1 MLDAWS
7 DDEIRTIV
15 EDYFVMLQAELKG
28 IDYNKT
34 AHRKKLIRQLNN
46 RSHGSIERKH
56 QNISAVLIEMG
67 CPYISGYKPLGNYQK
82 KSFPDIV
89 YELFTENIPLL
100 NSIAADAESSV
111 EIPAVESIL
120 DVLVNPPEPFI
131 SAEKHIAL
139 DRPQFKYKV
148 NYLTREAANI
158 ALGSAG
164 ERFIVNYE
172 HARLMYLG
180 KENLADRVER
190 ISETRGDQAGF
201 DILSFDETGK
211 DRYIEVKTTKYG
223 KQTPFFIS
231 SNELDFSKQNSDKYH
246 LYRLFQ
252 FRKEPKLF
260 TLQGYLEN
268 NFRLAATAFRA
279 ECV

>member
-1 MLDAWS
+1 MPDSWS
-7 DDEIRTIV
+7 EVEIRAIV
-15 EDYFVMLQAELKG
+15 QDYFAMLQAELKL

-34 AHRKKLIRQLNN
+34 AHRKKLIQQLNN

-67 CPYISGYKPLGNYQK
+67 CPYISGYKPLGNYQRK
-82 KSFPDIV
+82 FFPDIIS
-89 YELFTENIPLL
+89 EMFGDSILL
-100 NSIAADAESSV
+100 IDSIAADAELTI
-111 EIPAVESIL
+111 EIPTIESIL
-120 DVLVNPPEPFI
+120 EVLVKPPEPI
-131 SAEKHIAL
+131 KPQEKQIAL
-139 DRPQFKYKV
+139 ERPQFKGKV
-148 NYLTREAANI
+148 NYLAREAANA

-164 ERFIVNYE
+164 ERFIINYE
-172 HARLMYLG
+172 HARLIYLG
-180 KENLADRVER
+180 KENLAERVER
-190 ISETRGDQAGF
+190 ISETEGDQAGF

-223 KQTPFFIS
+223 KQTPFFVS
-231 SNELDFSKQNSDKYH
+231 SNELDFSKQNSEKYH

-268 NFRLAATAFRA
+268 NFRLAATTFRA

>member
-1 MLDAWS
+1 MLSAWS
-7 DDEIRTIV
+7 EVEIIAIV
-15 EDYFVMLQAELKG
+15 EDYFSMLQAEIKG
-28 IDYNKT
+28 INYNKT
-34 AHRKKLIRQLNN
+34 AHRKKLIQQLTN
-46 RSHGSIERKH
+46 RSHSSIERKH

-67 CPYISGYKPLGNYQK
+67 CPYISGYKPLRNYQRK
-82 KSFPDIV
+82 LFPDIIS
-89 YELFTENIPLL
+89 ELLSQNILLL
-100 NSIAADAESSV
+100 NSIAEDADLAI
-111 EIPAVESIL
+111 EIPTVASIL
-120 DVLVNPPEPFI
+120 NVLVNPPEPVTPQ
-131 SAEKHIAL
+131 EKQIAL
-139 DRPQFKYKV
+139 ERPQYKGKL
-148 NYLTREAANI
+148 NYLAREAANA

-164 ERFIVNYE
+164 ERFIINYE
-172 HARLMYLG
+172 HARLIYLG

-190 ISETRGDQAGF
+190 ISETEGDHAGF

-223 KQTPFFIS
+223 KQTPFFVS
-231 SNELDFSKQNSDKYH
+231 SNELDFSKQNSEKYH

-268 NFRLAATAFRA
+268 NFRLAATTFRA

>member
-1 MLDAWS
+1 MPDSWS
-7 DDEIRTIV
+7 EVEIRAIV
-15 EDYFVMLQAELKG
+15 QDYFAMLQAELKL

-34 AHRKKLIRQLNN
+34 AHRKKLIQQLNN

-67 CPYISGYKPLGNYQK
+67 CPYISGYKPLGNYQRK
-82 KSFPDIV
+82 FFPDIIS
-89 YELFTENIPLL
+89 EMLGDSILL
-100 NSIAADAESSV
+100 IDSIAADAELTI
-111 EIPAVESIL
+111 EIPTIESIL
-120 DVLVNPPEPFI
+120 EVLVKPPEPI
-131 SAEKHIAL
+131 KPQEKQIAL
-139 DRPQFKYKV
+139 ERPQFKGKV
-148 NYLTREAANI
+148 NYLAREAANA

-164 ERFIVNYE
+164 ERFIINYE
-172 HARLMYLG
+172 HARLIYLG
-180 KENLADRVER
+180 KENLAERVER
-190 ISETRGDQAGF
+190 ISETEGDQAGF

-223 KQTPFFIS
+223 KQTPFFVS
-231 SNELDFSKQNSDKYH
+231 SNELDFSKQNSEKYH

-268 NFRLAATAFRA
+268 NFRLAATTFRA

>member
-1 MLDAWS
+1 MPDSWS
-7 DDEIRTIV
+7 EVEIRAIV
-15 EDYFVMLQAELKG
+15 KDYFAMLQAEIKG

-34 AHRKKLIRQLNN
+34 AHRKKLIQQLNS
-46 RSHGSIERKH
+46 RSHSSIERKH

-67 CPYISGYKPLGNYQK
+67 YPYIAGYKPLGNYQRK
-82 KSFPDIV
+82 LFPDIIA
-89 YELFTENIPLL
+89 EILGDSILL
-100 NSIAADAESSV
+100 IDSIAADAELAI
-111 EIPAVESIL
+111 EIPAVASIL
-120 DVLVNPPEPFI
+120 NVLVNPPAPMTPQEQ
-131 SAEKHIAL
+131 HIAL
-139 DRPQFKYKV
+139 ERPQFKSKV
-148 NYLTREAANI
+148 NYLAREAANA

-164 ERFIVNYE
+164 ERFIINYE
-172 HARLMYLG
+172 HARLIHLG

-190 ISETRGDQAGF
+190 ISETEGDQAGY

-231 SNELDFSKQNSDKYH
+231 SNELDFSKQNSEKYH

-268 NFRLAATAFRA
+268 NFRLAATTFRA

>member
-1 MLDAWS
+1 MPGSWS
-7 DDEIRTIV
+7 EVEIRAIV
-15 EDYFVMLQAELKG
+15 EDYFAMLQAEING
-28 IDYNKT
+28 INYNKT
-34 AHRKKLIRQLNN
+34 AHRRKLIQQLNS

-67 CPYISGYKPLGNYQK
+67 CPYISGYKPLGNYQRK
-82 KSFPDIV
+82 LFPDIIS
-89 YELFTENIPLL
+89 EMLGDSILL
-100 NSIAADAESSV
+100 IDSIAADAESAV
-111 EIPAVESIL
+111 EIPTIESIL
-120 DVLVNPPEPFI
+120 DVLVSPPEPI
-131 SAEKHIAL
+131 TPHEKQIAL
-139 DRPQFKYKV
+139 ERPRFKSKV
-148 NYLTREAANI
+148 NYLAREAANS

-164 ERFIVNYE
+164 ERFILNYE
-172 HARLMYLG
+172 HARLIYLG

-190 ISETRGDQAGF
+190 ISETKGDQAGF
-201 DILSFDETGK
+201 DILSFDDTGK

-231 SNELDFSKQNSDKYH
+231 SNELDFSKKNSENYH

-260 TLQGYLEN
+260 TLPGYLEN
-268 NFRLAATAFRA
+268 NFRLAATTFRA

>member
-1 MLDAWS
+1 MPDAWS
-7 DDEIRTIV
+7 EVEIRAIV
-15 EDYFVMLQAELKG
+15 KDYFLMLQAEIKG
-28 IDYNKT
+28 IDYNKA
-34 AHRKKLIRQLNN
+34 AHRRNLLQQLDN

-67 CPYISGYKPLGNYQK
+67 CPYISGYKPLGNYQRK
-82 KSFPDIV
+82 LFPDIIA
-89 YELFTENIPLL
+89 EMLGNSILL
-100 NSIAADAESSV
+100 LDSIAADAELTV
-111 EIPAVESIL
+111 DIPAVESIL
-120 DVLVNPPEPFI
+120 NVLVNPPEPFTPREKQI
-131 SAEKHIAL
+131 SLEK
-139 DRPQFKYKV
+139 RKYKV
-148 NYLTREAANI
+148 KANYLAREASNA

-164 ERFIVNYE
+164 EHFIINYE
-172 HARLMYLG
+172 HARLIYLG
-180 KENLADRVER
+180 KENLADRIER
-190 ISETRGDQAGF
+190 ISETEGDQAGF
-201 DILSFDETGK
+201 DILSFEETGK

-231 SNELDFSKQNSDKYH
+231 SNELDFSKQNSERYH

-268 NFRLAATAFRA
+268 NFRLAATTFRA

>member
-1 MLDAWS
+1 MPDSWS
-7 DDEIRTIV
+7 EVEIRAIV
-15 EDYFVMLQAELKG
+15 QDYFAMLQAELKL

-34 AHRKKLIRQLNN
+34 AHRKKLIQQLNN

-67 CPYISGYKPLGNYQK
+67 CPYISGYKPLGNYQRK
-82 KSFPDIV
+82 FFPDIIAEMLV
-89 YELFTENIPLL
+89 DSVLL
-100 NSIAADAESSV
+100 LDSIAADAELAV
-111 EIPAVESIL
+111 EIPTIESIL
-120 DVLVNPPEPFI
+120 EVLVKPPESIKPQ
-131 SAEKHIAL
+131 EKQIAL
-139 DRPQFKYKV
+139 ERPQFKGKV
-148 NYLTREAANI
+148 NYLAREAANA

-164 ERFIVNYE
+164 ERFIINYE
-172 HARLMYLG
+172 HARLIYLG
-180 KENLADRVER
+180 KENLAERVER
-190 ISETRGDQAGF
+190 ISETEGDQAGF

-223 KQTPFFIS
+223 KQTPFFVS
-231 SNELDFSKQNSDKYH
+231 SNELDFSKQNSEKYH

-268 NFRLAATAFRA
+268 NFRLAATTFRA

>member
-1 MLDAWS
+1 MPDSWS
-7 DDEIRTIV
+7 EIEIRAIV
-15 EDYFVMLQAELKG
+15 EDYFAMLQAEIKG

-34 AHRKKLIRQLNN
+34 AHRKKLIQQLNN

-67 CPYISGYKPLGNYQK
+67 CPYISGYKPLGNYQRK
-82 KSFPDIV
+82 FFPDIIS
-89 YELFTENIPLL
+89 EMLGDSILL
-100 NSIAADAESSV
+100 IDSIAADAELTI
-111 EIPAVESIL
+111 EIPTIESIL
-120 DVLVNPPEPFI
+120 EVLVKPPEPI
-131 SAEKHIAL
+131 KPQEKQIAL
-139 DRPQFKYKV
+139 ERPQFKGKV
-148 NYLTREAANI
+148 NYLAREAANA

-164 ERFIVNYE
+164 ERFIINYE
-172 HARLMYLG
+172 HARLIYLG
-180 KENLADRVER
+180 KENLAERVER
-190 ISETRGDQAGF
+190 ISETEGDQAGF

-223 KQTPFFIS
+223 KQTPFFVS
-231 SNELDFSKQNSDKYH
+231 SNELDFSKQNSEKYH

-268 NFRLAATAFRA
+268 NFRLAATTFRA

>member
-1 MLDAWS
+1 MPDAWS
-7 DDEIRTIV
+7 EVEIRVIV
-15 EDYFVMLQAELKG
+15 QDYFTMLQAEIKG

-34 AHRKKLIRQLNN
+34 AHRKSLMQKLAN

-67 CPYISGYKPLGNYQK
+67 CPYISGYKPLGNYQRK
-82 KSFPDIV
+82 LFPDIIS
-89 YELFTENIPLL
+89 ELLSQNILLL
-100 NSIAADAESSV
+100 NSIAADAELSIK
-111 EIPAVESIL
+111 IPTVASIL
-120 DVLVNPPEPFI
+120 NVLVNPPEPFTPQ
-131 SAEKHIAL
+131 EKQIAL
-139 DRPQFKYKV
+139 EKRQYRVKT
-148 NYLTREAANI
+148 NYLAREAANA

-164 ERFIVNYE
+164 ERFIINYE
-172 HARLMYLG
+172 HARLIYHG

-190 ISETRGDQAGF
+190 ISETEGDQAGF

-231 SNELDFSKQNSDKYH
+231 SNELEFSKQNSEKYH

>member
-1 MLDAWS
+1 MSDAWS
-7 DDEIRTIV
+7 EVEIRAIV
-15 EDYFVMLQAELKG
+15 EDYFAMLQAEMKG

-34 AHRKKLIRQLNN
+34 AHRKILIQQLIN

-56 QNISAVLIEMG
+56 QNISAVLIDMG
-67 CPYISGYKPLGNYQK
+67 CPYISGYKPLRNYQRK
-82 KSFPDIV
+82 LFPDVIAEMLGEYV
-89 YELFTENIPLL
+89 PLL
-100 NSIAADAESSV
+100 DSIAADADSAV
-111 EIPAVESIL
+111 DIPTIDNIL
-120 DVLVNPPEPFI
+120 DVLVNPPEPFTHQ
-131 SAEKHIAL
+131 EKQIAL
-139 DRPQFKYKV
+139 ERRQYKSKV
-148 NYLTREAANI
+148 NYLAREAANA

-164 ERFIVNYE
+164 ECFILNYE
-172 HARLMYLG
+172 HARLIYLG
-180 KENLADRVER
+180 RDNLADRVER
-190 ISETRGDQAGF
+190 ISETKGDQAGF

-223 KQTPFFIS
+223 KQTPFFVS
-231 SNELDFSKQNSDKYH
+231 SNELDFSKQNSEKYH

-268 NFRLAATAFRA
+268 NFRLAATTFRA

>member
-1 MLDAWS
+1 MPDSWS
-7 DDEIRTIV
+7 EVEIRAII
-15 EDYFVMLQAELKG
+15 EDYFSMLQAELKL

-34 AHRKKLIRQLNN
+34 AHRKKLIQQLNN

-67 CPYISGYKPLGNYQK
+67 CPYISGYKPLGNYQRK
-82 KSFPDIV
+82 FFPDIIAEMLV
-89 YELFTENIPLL
+89 DSVLL
-100 NSIAADAESSV
+100 LDSIAADAELAV
-111 EIPAVESIL
+111 EIPTIESIL
-120 DVLVNPPEPFI
+120 EVLVKPPESIKPQ
-131 SAEKHIAL
+131 EKQIAL
-139 DRPQFKYKV
+139 ERPQFKGKV
-148 NYLTREAANI
+148 NYLAREAANA

-164 ERFIVNYE
+164 ERFIINYE
-172 HARLMYLG
+172 HARLIYLG
-180 KENLADRVER
+180 KENLAERVER
-190 ISETRGDQAGF
+190 ISETEGDQAGF

-223 KQTPFFIS
+223 KQTPFFVS
-231 SNELDFSKQNSDKYH
+231 SNELDFSKQNSEKYH

-268 NFRLAATAFRA
+268 NFRLAATTFRA

>member
-1 MLDAWS
+1 MPDSWS
-7 DDEIRTIV
+7 DIEIRAIIQ
-15 EDYFVMLQAELKG
+15 DYFAMLQAEIKG
-28 IDYNKT
+28 QDYNKA
-34 AHRKKLIRQLNN
+34 AHRRKLIQQLNS

-67 CPYISGYKPLGNYQK
+67 CPYISGYKPLGNYQRRL
-82 KSFPDIV
+82 FPDII
-89 YELFTENIPLL
+89 TEMLGDNVLL
-100 NSIAADAESSV
+100 LSSIAADAELAV
-111 EIPAVESIL
+111 EIPTMESIL
-120 DVLVNPPEPFI
+120 NVLVNPPDLITPQEKQI
-131 SAEKHIAL
+131 SLE
-139 DRPQFKYKV
+139 RRQYKGKA
-148 NYLTREAANI
+148 NYLAREAANA

-164 ERFIVNYE
+164 ERFIINYE
-172 HARLMYLG
+172 HARLIYLG

-190 ISETRGDQAGF
+190 ISETEGDQAGF
-201 DILSFDETGK
+201 DILSFEESGR

-231 SNELDFSKQNSDKYH
+231 SNELDFSKQNSEKYH

-268 NFRLAATAFRA
+268 NFRLAATTFRA

>member
-1 MLDAWS
+1 MLSAWS
-7 DDEIRTIV
+7 EVEIIAIV
-15 EDYFVMLQAELKG
+15 EDYFSMLQAEIKG
-28 IDYNKT
+28 INYNKT
-34 AHRKKLIRQLNN
+34 AHRKKLIQQLTN
-46 RSHGSIERKH
+46 RSHSSIERKH

-67 CPYISGYKPLGNYQK
+67 CPYISGYKPLGNYQRK
-82 KSFPDIV
+82 LFPDIIS
-89 YELFTENIPLL
+89 ELLSQNILLL
-100 NSIAADAESSV
+100 NSIAEDADLAI
-111 EIPAVESIL
+111 EIPTVASIL
-120 DVLVNPPEPFI
+120 NVLVNPPEPVTPQ
-131 SAEKHIAL
+131 EKQIAL
-139 DRPQFKYKV
+139 ERPQYKGKV
-148 NYLTREAANI
+148 NYLAREAANA

-164 ERFIVNYE
+164 ERFIINYE
-172 HARLMYLG
+172 HARLIYLG

-190 ISETRGDQAGF
+190 ISETEGDHAGF

-223 KQTPFFIS
+223 KQTPFFVS
-231 SNELDFSKQNSDKYH
+231 SNELDFSKQNSEKYH

-268 NFRLAATAFRA
+268 NFRLAATTFRA

>member
-1 MLDAWS
+1 MSDAWS
-7 DDEIRTIV
+7 EVEIRAIV
-15 EDYFVMLQAELKG
+15 QDYFIMLQAEIKG

-34 AHRKKLIRQLNN
+34 AHRRKLIQQLNS

-67 CPYISGYKPLGNYQK
+67 CPYISGYKPLGNYQRK
-82 KSFPDIV
+82 
-89 YELFTENIPLL
+89 LFHDVIAEMLGDYVPLL
-100 NSIAADAESSV
+100 DSIAADADSAV
-111 EIPAVESIL
+111 DIPIIDNIL
-120 DVLVNPPEPFI
+120 DVLVIPPEPFMPHEKRI
-131 SAEKHIAL
+131 SLEKQQYRA
-139 DRPQFKYKV
+139 KA
-148 NYLTREAANI
+148 NYLAREAANA

-164 ERFIVNYE
+164 ECFILNYE
-172 HARLMYLG
+172 HARLIYLG
-180 KENLADRVER
+180 RENLADRVER
-190 ISETRGDQAGF
+190 ISETKGDQAGF

-223 KQTPFFIS
+223 KQTPFFVS
-231 SNELDFSKQNSDKYH
+231 SNELNFSKQNSEKYH

-268 NFRLAATAFRA
+268 NFRLAATTFRA

>member
-1 MLDAWS
+1 MPDSWS
-7 DDEIRTIV
+7 EVEIRAIV
-15 EDYFVMLQAELKG
+15 QDYFSMLQAELKL

-34 AHRKKLIRQLNN
+34 AHRKKLIQQLNN
-46 RSHGSIERKH
+46 RSHSSVERKH

-67 CPYISGYKPLGNYQK
+67 CPYISGYKPLGNYQRK
-82 KSFPDIV
+82 LFPDIIS
-89 YELFTENIPLL
+89 EMLGDSILL
-100 NSIAADAESSV
+100 IDSIAADAELTI
-111 EIPAVESIL
+111 EIPTIESIL
-120 DVLVNPPEPFI
+120 EVLVKPPEPI
-131 SAEKHIAL
+131 KPQEKQIAL
-139 DRPQFKYKV
+139 ERPQFKGKV
-148 NYLTREAANI
+148 NYLAREAANA

-164 ERFIVNYE
+164 ERFIINYE
-172 HARLMYLG
+172 HARLIYLG
-180 KENLADRVER
+180 KENLAERVER
-190 ISETRGDQAGF
+190 ISETEGDQAGF

-223 KQTPFFIS
+223 KQTPFFVS
-231 SNELDFSKQNSDKYH
+231 SNELDFSKQNSEKYH

-268 NFRLAATAFRA
+268 NFRLAATTFRA